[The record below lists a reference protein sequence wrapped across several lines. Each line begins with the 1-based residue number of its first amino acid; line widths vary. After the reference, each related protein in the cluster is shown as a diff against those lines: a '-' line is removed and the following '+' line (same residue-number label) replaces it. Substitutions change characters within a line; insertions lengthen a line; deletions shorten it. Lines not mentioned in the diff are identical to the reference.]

1 MHRSNA
7 GRTTTLNYGM
17 STSQQVYYCGQYR
30 REKMNF
36 KAEIDSS
43 SHAYAIYKIKRLAR
57 ILAVC
62 AGIVVVSVS
71 LGMISALE
79 LASYATTHHIDPEPA
94 LNVSLIL
101 TVFLIFGGIAG
112 FMIAVWRVEAKA
124 RRELTAK

>member
-1 MHRSNA
+1 
-7 GRTTTLNYGM
+7 
-17 STSQQVYYCGQYR
+17 
-30 REKMNF
+30 MNF

-43 SHAYAIYKIKRLAR
+43 SHAYAIYKIKRLAK

-79 LASYATTHHIDPEPA
+79 LASYAISHHKDPAAVGTFSFA
-94 LNVSLIL
+94 LTIIL
-101 TVFLIFGGIAG
+101 LVGGIGG
-112 FMIAVWRVEAKA
+112 FMAAVWRVEAKA

>member
-1 MHRSNA
+1 
-7 GRTTTLNYGM
+7 
-17 STSQQVYYCGQYR
+17 
-30 REKMNF
+30 MNL

-43 SHAYAIYKIKRLAR
+43 SQAYAIYKIKRLAK

-62 AGIVVVSVS
+62 AGIVVVSAS

-79 LASYATTHHIDPEPA
+79 FASYAISHHKDPAAAGTFSVA
-94 LNVSLIL
+94 LTFILLI
-101 TVFLIFGGIAG
+101 GGIGG

>member
-1 MHRSNA
+1 
-7 GRTTTLNYGM
+7 M
-17 STSQQVYYCGQYR
+17 STFQSAYYCGQYG

-43 SHAYAIYKIKRLAR
+43 SHAYAIYKIKRLAK

-71 LGMISALE
+71 LGIISALE
-79 LASYATTHHIDPEPA
+79 LGSYAITHHKDPA
-94 LNVSLIL
+94 TAGTFSFVLTFIL
-101 TVFLIFGGIAG
+101 MIGGIAG
-112 FMIAVWRVEAKA
+112 FMIAVWRVEGKA

>member
-1 MHRSNA
+1 
-7 GRTTTLNYGM
+7 M
-17 STSQQVYYCGQYR
+17 STFQQVYYCVQYGNH
-30 REKMNF
+30 KMNF

-43 SHAYAIYKIKRLAR
+43 SHAYAIYKIKRLAK

-62 AGIVVVSVS
+62 AGIVIVSFS

-79 LASYATTHHIDPEPA
+79 LASYATTHHKNPEPA

-101 TVFLIFGGIAG
+101 TVFLMIGGIAG

-124 RRELTAK
+124 RREVTAK